1 MDILVT
7 APCGV
12 AQDISRSGS
21 LCRWR
26 GWGACGSS
34 PRISTE
40 GLHQSAGGRGSHA
53 SNIPTDTGLTCKGD
67 TCNHNR
73 SHDHTSQHLRAA
85 REPGTSTTSSNRHT
99 IEGRSFLIPI
109 LQTRRSKFV
118 KAKGLVQCLQSSLL
132 RPQVP
137 KSEKMRN
144 RGPGLEGT
152 CVRPLGEPALQLGQH
167 PVAACQP
174 SLGHSPFL

>member
-1 MDILVT
+1 MLLCLFGSSRCLVSVGCVPTSHLPAPAPTHTSEMDILVT

-40 GLHQSAGGRGSHA
+40 GPHQSAGGRGSHA
-53 SNIPTDTGLTCKGD
+53 SHIPTDAGLTSKGD

-73 SHDHTSQHLRAA
+73 SHDHTSQRLRAA
-85 REPGTSTTSSNRHT
+85 REPDTTTTSSNRHNT
-99 IEGRSFLIPI
+99 IEGRSFLTPFYE
-109 LQTRRSKFV
+109 Q
-118 KAKGLVQCLQSSLL
+118 GD
-132 RPQVP
+132 
-137 KSEKMRN
+137 
-144 RGPGLEGT
+144 
-152 CVRPLGEPALQLGQH
+152 
-167 PVAACQP
+167 P
-174 SLGHSPFL
+174 SL